1 MFPYPMTPPSAS
13 NFATQNDAI
22 FYTLCGLTLFFT
34 VLVCFFIIFFCV
46 RYKVGS
52 KADRSRPV
60 YEDLRLELTWTFIP
74 LGMALVMFFF
84 GAKLYVDMKTPPKDA
99 EDIFV
104 IGKQW
109 MWHIE
114 HRNGVRENNVL
125 HVAIGKPVKLTMI
138 SQDVIHAF
146 YIPAFRVQW
155 MVVPGRYT
163 SIWFTPTQIGEYHL
177 FCNMYC
183 GTQHSE
189 MGGKVVVLSQADYA
203 RWLANSGETT
213 VPMTMEQAGARI
225 YHHVGCDNCHGD
237 VDSPRAPSLL
247 GIYNQAQKFAD
258 QPPHKAD
265 DASVREAILRP
276 YDHLVAGYGPTMP
289 AYQGQLSEADVIELT
304 SFIKSMG
311 STTPPSLAGITT
323 VREAVNNVSPTN
335 TNNSIAVE
343 ALRARTEDPNVTPTV
358 RKGDPAVN
366 ALAARQGK
374 E

>member
-1 MFPYPMTPPSAS
+1 MTPPSAS

-22 FYTLCGLTLFFT
+22 FYVLCGLTLFFT
-34 VLVCFFIIFFCV
+34 VIVCFFLIFFCV
-46 RYKVGS
+46 RYRVGS

-74 LGMALVMFFF
+74 LVMALVMFFF
-84 GAKLYVDMKTPPKDA
+84 GAKLYVEMKTPPKDA

-125 HVAIGKPVKLTMI
+125 HVALGKPVKLTMI

-146 YIPAFRVQW
+146 YVPAFRVQW

-163 SIWFTPTQIGEYHL
+163 EIWFTPTQIGEYHL

-189 MGGKVVVLSQADYA
+189 MGGKVVVMSQADYA
-203 RWLANSGETT
+203 HWLANQGETT
-213 VPMTMEQAGARI
+213 DPMSMEQAGARI
-225 YHHVGCDNCHGD
+225 FHHVGCDNCHGA

-247 GIYNQAQKFAD
+247 GIYNKVQKYAD
-258 QPPHKAD
+258 QPAAPATD
-265 DASVREAILRP
+265 SSVREAILRP
-276 YDHLVAGYGPTMP
+276 YDHLISGYGPTMP

-304 SFIKSMG
+304 SYIKSMG
-311 STTPPSLAGITT
+311 TSAPPTLGGITA
-323 VREAVNNVSPTN
+323 RQAVNNASPTES
-335 TNNSIAVE
+335 NNSTAVE
-343 ALRARTEDPNVTPTV
+343 ALRARTEDPNATPTV
-358 RKGDPAVN
+358 RKGDLSVN
-366 ALAARQGK
+366 SLAARQGK
-374 E
+374 Q

>member
-1 MFPYPMTPPSAS
+1 MTPPSAS
-13 NFATQNDAI
+13 TFAPQYDAV
-22 FYTLCGLTLFFT
+22 FYALCALT
-34 VLVCFFIIFFCV
+34 VLFTALVGFFVIFFCI
-46 RYKVGS
+46 RYRVGS

-74 LGMALVMFFF
+74 LVMALMMFYF
-84 GAKLYVDMKTPPKDA
+84 GAKIYVEEKSPPKDA

-109 MWHIE
+109 MWHME

-125 HVAIGKPVKLTMI
+125 HVAVDKPVKLTMI

-146 YIPAFRVQW
+146 YVPAFRVQW
-155 MVVPGRYT
+155 MVVPGKYT
-163 SIWFTPTQIGEYHL
+163 SIWFTPSQVGEYHL

-189 MGGKVVVLSQADYA
+189 MGGKVVVMSQSDYA
-203 RWLANSGETT
+203 HWLANQGETS

-225 YHHVGCDNCHGD
+225 FHHVGCDNCHGASD
-237 VDSPRAPSLL
+237 TPRAPSLI
-247 GIYNQAQKFAD
+247 GIYERA
-258 QPPHKAD
+258 HSYEHEGSRKAD

-276 YDHLVAGYGPTMP
+276 YDHLVAGYGQTMP
-289 AYQGQLSEADVIELT
+289 AYQGQLSESDVLELT
-304 SFIKSMG
+304 AYIKSMG
-311 STTPPSLAGITT
+311 TAGAPSLAGITT
-323 VREAVNNVSPTN
+323 TKEAVDNASPNDSKN
-335 TNNSIAVE
+335 TIAVE
-343 ALRARTEDPNVTPTV
+343 ALRARAEDPSATPTV
-358 RKGDPAVN
+358 RKKDPAVN